1 MFSRKDSL
9 PSPSLEDSFFPL
21 SSTSS
26 HSLSLAYPSSSSSS
40 CCQGGSGS
48 MGKAGLKAEL
58 EAGLET
64 DLILAAE
71 LGQALLERNEEL
83 AEALTQRDR
92 HVEVLQQEKHVL
104 RRRLEVCELS
114 SQQREA
120 ELTSE
125 LSSLLAEL
133 DRHHSRGQ
141 GQKREENTQLTELAN
156 HNHRLVEELAEA
168 VSVEHSLRV
177 ELRSLRE
184 EMEDSSLS
192 KTISSTQLDNTQ
204 AENRVLKERL
214 GNMEEQLRL
223 WQEDC
228 DRLRGE
234 RERQRD
240 TLTDLQTNLREREDQ
255 LEQEQSVVFELRTL
269 SRSLERRVQRLEED
283 TSLDNT
289 HTHTHPLSLLSEIQQ
304 TQATETLLAHSTILQ
319 DKDQEINTLRE
330 KLCSREAELDSLR
343 EELQPFRSCQGKPSY
358 SSLESEVCTVRAE
371 RDSLTQQLLNTIQH
385 KVVLSQEVDAWQEDM
400 RLLISQQVQQ
410 QAEEKE
416 REKEREKESK
426 SKGLQRTRSMR
437 VRGERGK
444 GGFFSSLF
452 KGDE

>member
-26 HSLSLAYPSSSSSS
+26 HSLSLNYPSSSSSS

-58 EAGLET
+58 EEGLET

-83 AEALTQRDR
+83 AEALIQRDR

-234 RERQRD
+234 RERQRER
-240 TLTDLQTNLREREDQ
+240 LTDLQTNLREREA
-255 LEQEQSVVFELRTL
+255 
-269 SRSLERRVQRLEED
+269 
-283 TSLDNT
+283 
-289 HTHTHPLSLLSEIQQ
+289 
-304 TQATETLLAHSTILQ
+304 QATETLLAHSTILQ
-319 DKDQEINTLRE
+319 DKDQEIDTLRE

-416 REKEREKESK
+416 REKEQEKESK
-426 SKGLQRTRSMR
+426 RMGLQRTRSMR

>member
-1 MFSRKDSL
+1 MFCRKDSL

-21 SSTSS
+21 SS
-26 HSLSLAYPSSSSSS
+26 SSSSSS
-40 CCQGGSGS
+40 CRQGGSGS

-71 LGQALLERNEEL
+71 LGQALLERNVEL

-92 HVEVLQQEKHVL
+92 QVEVLQQEKHVL
-104 RRRLEVCELS
+104 QRRLEVCELS

-120 ELTSE
+120 ELTSD
-125 LSSLLAEL
+125 LSSSLAEL
-133 DRHHSRGQ
+133 DRHHSREQ
-141 GQKREENTQLTELAN
+141 GQKKEGNTQLTELAN

-168 VSVEHSLRV
+168 VSAEHSLRV

-184 EMEDSSLS
+184 EMEESSLS
-192 KTISSTQLDNTQ
+192 KTISSTQLDSTQ

-240 TLTDLQTNLREREDQ
+240 RLTDLQTNLREREA
-255 LEQEQSVVFELRTL
+255 
-269 SRSLERRVQRLEED
+269 
-283 TSLDNT
+283 
-289 HTHTHPLSLLSEIQQ
+289 
-304 TQATETLLAHSTILQ
+304 QATEALLAHSTILQ
-319 DKDQEINTLRE
+319 DKDQEIDTLRE
-330 KLCSREAELDSLR
+330 KLCSREAELGSLR
-343 EELQPFRSCQGKPSY
+343 EELQSFRSQGKPSY
-358 SSLESEVCTVRAE
+358 SSLESEVCKVRAE
-371 RDSLTQQLLNTIQH
+371 RDSLNQQLLNTIQH

-416 REKEREKESK
+416 REKE
-426 SKGLQRTRSMR
+426 
-437 VRGERGK
+437 
-444 GGFFSSLF
+444 
-452 KGDE
+452 

>member
-1 MFSRKDSL
+1 
-9 PSPSLEDSFFPL
+9 
-21 SSTSS
+21 
-26 HSLSLAYPSSSSSS
+26 
-40 CCQGGSGS
+40 

-71 LGQALLERNEEL
+71 LGQALLERNVEL

-240 TLTDLQTNLREREDQ
+240 RLTDLQTNLREREAQ
-255 LEQEQSVVFELRTL
+255 LELEQSVVFELRTL

-283 TSLDNT
+283 TSLDDT
-289 HTHTHPLSLLSEIQQ
+289 HTYTHPLSLLSEIQQ

-319 DKDQEINTLRE
+319 EKDQEIDTLRE

-426 SKGLQRTRSMR
+426 RKGLQRTRSMR

>member
-1 MFSRKDSL
+1 MFCRKDSL

-21 SSTSS
+21 SS
-26 HSLSLAYPSSSSSS
+26 SSSSSS
-40 CCQGGSGS
+40 CRQGGSGS

-71 LGQALLERNEEL
+71 LGQALLERNVEL

-92 HVEVLQQEKHVL
+92 QVLQQEKHVL
-104 RRRLEVCELS
+104 QRRLEVCELS

-120 ELTSE
+120 ELTSD
-125 LSSLLAEL
+125 LSSSLAEL
-133 DRHHSRGQ
+133 DRHHSREQ
-141 GQKREENTQLTELAN
+141 GQKKEGNTQLTELAN

-168 VSVEHSLRV
+168 VSAEHSLRV

-184 EMEDSSLS
+184 EMEESSLS
-192 KTISSTQLDNTQ
+192 KTISSTQLDSTQ

-240 TLTDLQTNLREREDQ
+240 RLTDLQTNLREREAQ

-283 TSLDNT
+283 SSLDDT

-304 TQATETLLAHSTILQ
+304 TQATEALLAHSTILQ
-319 DKDQEINTLRE
+319 DKDQEIDTLRE
-330 KLCSREAELDSLR
+330 KLCSREAELGSLR
-343 EELQPFRSCQGKPSY
+343 EELQSFRSQGKPSY
-358 SSLESEVCTVRAE
+358 SSLESEVCKVRAE
-371 RDSLTQQLLNTIQH
+371 RDSLNQQLLNTIQH

-416 REKEREKESK
+416 REKE
-426 SKGLQRTRSMR
+426 
-437 VRGERGK
+437 
-444 GGFFSSLF
+444 
-452 KGDE
+452 

>member
-71 LGQALLERNEEL
+71 LGQALLERNVEL

-240 TLTDLQTNLREREDQ
+240 RLTDLQTNLREREA
-255 LEQEQSVVFELRTL
+255 
-269 SRSLERRVQRLEED
+269 
-283 TSLDNT
+283 
-289 HTHTHPLSLLSEIQQ
+289 
-304 TQATETLLAHSTILQ
+304 QATETLLAHSTILQ
-319 DKDQEINTLRE
+319 EKDQEIDTLRE

-400 RLLISQQVQQ
+400 RQLISQQVQQ

-426 SKGLQRTRSMR
+426 RKGLQRTRSMR

>member
-26 HSLSLAYPSSSSSS
+26 HSVSLAYPSSSSSS

-71 LGQALLERNEEL
+71 LGQALLERNVEL

-240 TLTDLQTNLREREDQ
+240 RLTDLQTNLREREA
-255 LEQEQSVVFELRTL
+255 
-269 SRSLERRVQRLEED
+269 
-283 TSLDNT
+283 
-289 HTHTHPLSLLSEIQQ
+289 
-304 TQATETLLAHSTILQ
+304 QATETLLAHSTILQ
-319 DKDQEINTLRE
+319 EKDQEIDTLRE

-426 SKGLQRTRSMR
+426 RKGLQRTRSMR

>member
-26 HSLSLAYPSSSSSS
+26 HSVSLAYPSSSSSS

-71 LGQALLERNEEL
+71 LGQALLERNVEL

-204 AENRVLKERL
+204 AE
-214 GNMEEQLRL
+214 
-223 WQEDC
+223 
-228 DRLRGE
+228 
-234 RERQRD
+234 
-240 TLTDLQTNLREREDQ
+240 
-255 LEQEQSVVFELRTL
+255 LELEQSVVFELRTL

-283 TSLDNT
+283 TSLDDT
-289 HTHTHPLSLLSEIQQ
+289 HTYTHPLSLLSEIQQ

-319 DKDQEINTLRE
+319 EKDQEIDTLRE

-426 SKGLQRTRSMR
+426 RKGLQRTRSMR

>member
-26 HSLSLAYPSSSSSS
+26 HSLSLAHPSSSSSS
-40 CCQGGSGS
+40 CST
-48 MGKAGLKAEL
+48 GKAGLKAEL
-58 EAGLET
+58 DAGLET

-83 AEALTQRDR
+83 AEALTQTDR

-104 RRRLEVCELS
+104 QRRLEVCELS

-168 VSVEHSLRV
+168 VSTEHSLRV

-192 KTISSTQLDNTQ
+192 KTLSSTLLDNTQ

-228 DRLRGE
+228 DRLKGE

-240 TLTDLQTNLREREDQ
+240 RLTDLQTNLREREAQ

-283 TSLDNT
+283 SSLDDT

-304 TQATETLLAHSTILQ
+304 TQATETLLAHSSILQ
-319 DKDQEINTLRE
+319 DKDQEIDTLRE
-330 KLCSREAELDSLR
+330 TLFSREAELDSLR

-426 SKGLQRTRSMR
+426 KQGLQRTRSMR

>member
-71 LGQALLERNEEL
+71 LGQALLERNVEL

-240 TLTDLQTNLREREDQ
+240 RLTDLQTNLREREAQ
-255 LEQEQSVVFELRTL
+255 LELEQSVVFELRTL

-283 TSLDNT
+283 TSLDDT
-289 HTHTHPLSLLSEIQQ
+289 HTYTHPLSLLSEIQQ
-304 TQATETLLAHSTILQ
+304 TQ
-319 DKDQEINTLRE
+319 
-330 KLCSREAELDSLR
+330 LCSREAELDSLR

-400 RLLISQQVQQ
+400 RQLISQQVQQ

-426 SKGLQRTRSMR
+426 RKGLQRTRSMR

>member
-71 LGQALLERNEEL
+71 LGQALLERNVEL

-240 TLTDLQTNLREREDQ
+240 RLTDLQTNLREREAQ
-255 LEQEQSVVFELRTL
+255 
-269 SRSLERRVQRLEED
+269 
-283 TSLDNT
+283 
-289 HTHTHPLSLLSEIQQ
+289 
-304 TQATETLLAHSTILQ
+304 
-319 DKDQEINTLRE
+319 
-330 KLCSREAELDSLR
+330 LCSREAELDSLR

-400 RLLISQQVQQ
+400 RQLISQQVQQ

-426 SKGLQRTRSMR
+426 RKGLQRTRSMR

>member
-1 MFSRKDSL
+1 MLSRKDSL

-26 HSLSLAYPSSSSSS
+26 HSLSLAHPSSSSSS

-58 EAGLET
+58 DAGLET

-83 AEALTQRDR
+83 AEALTQTDR

-104 RRRLEVCELS
+104 QRKLEVCELS

-168 VSVEHSLRV
+168 VSTEHSLRV

-192 KTISSTQLDNTQ
+192 KTISSTLLDNTQ

-228 DRLRGE
+228 DRLKGE

-240 TLTDLQTNLREREDQ
+240 RLTDLQTNLREREA
-255 LEQEQSVVFELRTL
+255 
-269 SRSLERRVQRLEED
+269 
-283 TSLDNT
+283 
-289 HTHTHPLSLLSEIQQ
+289 
-304 TQATETLLAHSTILQ
+304 QATETLLAHSTILQ
-319 DKDQEINTLRE
+319 DKDQEIDTLRE
-330 KLCSREAELDSLR
+330 TLCSREAELDSLR
-343 EELQPFRSCQGKPSY
+343 EELQPFSSCQGKPSY

-426 SKGLQRTRSMR
+426 KKGLQRTRSMR

>member
-240 TLTDLQTNLREREDQ
+240 RLTDLQTNLREREA
-255 LEQEQSVVFELRTL
+255 
-269 SRSLERRVQRLEED
+269 
-283 TSLDNT
+283 
-289 HTHTHPLSLLSEIQQ
+289 
-304 TQATETLLAHSTILQ
+304 QATETLLAHSTILQ
-319 DKDQEINTLRE
+319 DKDQEIDTLRE

-426 SKGLQRTRSMR
+426 RKGLQRSRSMR

>member
-26 HSLSLAYPSSSSSS
+26 HSLSLNYPSSSSSS

-58 EAGLET
+58 EEGLET

-83 AEALTQRDR
+83 AEALIQRDR

-234 RERQRD
+234 RERQRER
-240 TLTDLQTNLREREDQ
+240 LTDLQTNLREREAQ

-283 TSLDNT
+283 TSLDDT
-289 HTHTHPLSLLSEIQQ
+289 HTYTHPLSLLSEIQQ

-319 DKDQEINTLRE
+319 DKDQEIDTLRE

-416 REKEREKESK
+416 REKEQEKESK
-426 SKGLQRTRSMR
+426 RMGLQRTRSMR

>member
-255 LEQEQSVVFELRTL
+255 
-269 SRSLERRVQRLEED
+269 
-283 TSLDNT
+283 
-289 HTHTHPLSLLSEIQQ
+289 
-304 TQATETLLAHSTILQ
+304 ATETLLAHSTILQ

-358 SSLESEVCTVRAE
+358 SSLESELPGERGVYGASGERQSDPAAAE
-371 RDSLTQQLLNTIQH
+371 HHSTQGGAVAGGRRMAGGH
-385 KVVLSQEVDAWQEDM
+385 AAAD
-400 RLLISQQVQQ
+400 
-410 QAEEKE
+410 
-416 REKEREKESK
+416 K
-426 SKGLQRTRSMR
+426 SAGATAG
-437 VRGERGK
+437 RGERERK
-444 GGFFSSLF
+444 GTREREQERPASRSRLF
-452 KGDE
+452 TVGVEIPEKLKLSNHMDTVVKKA

>member
-184 EMEDSSLS
+184 EIEDSSLS

-240 TLTDLQTNLREREDQ
+240 RLTDLQTNLREREA
-255 LEQEQSVVFELRTL
+255 
-269 SRSLERRVQRLEED
+269 
-283 TSLDNT
+283 
-289 HTHTHPLSLLSEIQQ
+289 
-304 TQATETLLAHSTILQ
+304 QATETLLAHSTILQ
-319 DKDQEINTLRE
+319 DKDQEIDTLRE

-385 KVVLSQEVDAWQEDM
+385 KVVLSQEVDAFQEDM

-416 REKEREKESK
+416 REKEGEKESK
-426 SKGLQRTRSMR
+426 RKGLQRTRSMR